1 MTQHDQT
8 TYSQPLQPPL
18 LPLTGRVA
26 IYAREAPR
34 ALKTSQPQSNDL
46 FALVLQ
52 MGYSTEQVTIF
63 EESQA
68 SGKAA
73 SLRRSAL
80 SKLLAQITQPP
91 PDTEPIKA
99 IVVSSENRLFR
110 DAPSA
115 AIAVFIQTCI
125 EHGILLVTPTMT
137 YNFSTPAHAAQ
148 FRLRCET
155 ASQYVQQVIASRLQ
169 AGKKHKR
176 EQKTQKDGQ

>member
-26 IYAREAPR
+26 IYARE
-34 ALKTSQPQSNDL
+34 
-46 FALVLQ
+46 
-52 MGYSTEQVTIF
+52 
-63 EESQA
+63 
-68 SGKAA
+68 
-73 SLRRSAL
+73 
-80 SKLLAQITQPP
+80 
-91 PDTEPIKA
+91 
-99 IVVSSENRLFR
+99 
-110 DAPSA
+110 APSA

-137 YNFSTPAHAAQ
+137 YNFSTPAHVAQ
-148 FRLRCET
+148 FRFRET

-169 AGKKHKR
+169 AGKKQKR